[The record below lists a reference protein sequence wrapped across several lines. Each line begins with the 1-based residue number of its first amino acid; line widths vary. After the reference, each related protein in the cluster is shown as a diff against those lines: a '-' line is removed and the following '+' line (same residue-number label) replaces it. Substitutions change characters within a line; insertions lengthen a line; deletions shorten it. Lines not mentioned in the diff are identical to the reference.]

1 MMTSLRNISK
11 AMKIGSTASRSL
23 NTNLHR
29 NQNNMTVLIADAFSP
44 AGLQELENL
53 GMECVYDKDLTGDSL
68 KEAMTTLQPD
78 ALVVRSTK
86 VPADTI
92 DAAGP
97 LLNLVLRAGA
107 GFDNIDHAHAATK
120 GIHVSNCPGMNSH
133 AVAELALG
141 LMLGVDRRIADG
153 NTLLKEGK
161 WNKSAF
167 AKCRGMKG
175 QTLGLIGFGNIGK
188 LVLKRAQ
195 AFEMDVIVDNVFPEI
210 GADEEFNF
218 RYVDREELIA

>member
-1 MMTSLRNISK
+1 
-11 AMKIGSTASRSL
+11 
-23 NTNLHR
+23 
-29 NQNNMTVLIADAFSP
+29 MTVLIADAFSP
-44 AGLQELENL
+44 AGIQELENL
-53 GMECVYDKDLTGDSL
+53 GMEVIYDKNLESAAL
-68 KEAMTTLQPD
+68 KEAMSTLQPD

-86 VPADTI
+86 VPADCI

-97 LLNLVLRAGA
+97 LLNIVLRAGA

-141 LMLGVDRRIADG
+141 LMLGIDRRIADG
-153 NTLLKEGK
+153 NTLLKDGK

-175 QTLGLIGFGNIGK
+175 QTLGLVGFGNIGK

-195 AFEMDVIVDNVFPEI
+195 AFEMDVIVDNMFPEA
-210 GADEEFNF
+210 GAEEEFNF
-218 RYVDREELIA
+218 KYVNREEVLANSDFLSFHLPATKDTKGMINTELLN

>member
-1 MMTSLRNISK
+1 MTI
-11 AMKIGSTASRSL
+11 
-23 NTNLHR
+23 
-29 NQNNMTVLIADAFSP
+29 LIADAFSP

-53 GMECVYDKDLTGDSL
+53 GMECVYDKDLSGDAL
-68 KEAMTTLQPD
+68 TEAMASLQPD

-86 VPADTI
+86 VPQQSI

-97 LLNLVLRAGA
+97 MLNLILRAGA
-107 GFDNIDHAHAATK
+107 GYDTIDHAHAASK
-120 GIHVSNCPGMNSH
+120 GVHVSNCPGMNSH

-153 NTLLKEGK
+153 NQLLKDGK

-175 QTLGLIGFGNIGK
+175 QTLGLVGFGNIGK
-188 LVLKRAQ
+188 LVLKRA
-195 AFEMDVIVDNVFPEI
+195 
-210 GADEEFNF
+210 
-218 RYVDREELIA
+218 